1 MGFLKQDAPVV
12 DYEEWRK
19 GTRAER
25 IVPMARHWAEV
36 GFGTPVVLHLFYVLK
51 ILAYILVAWLIVLT
65 TTGIDGF
72 TNVAQWYAEPIVF
85 EKVVLY
91 TMLFEVVGLGC
102 GFGPLNNRFFP
113 PMGSILYWLRPKT
126 IRLPPWPNRI
136 PLTKGTTRT
145 PLDALLYGALLVVLA
160 VALFTDGTGPIPA
173 LNTSVG
179 VLPQW
184 QIWTILGLL
193 AVLGLRDK
201 VIFLAA
207 RGEVYASLTVCFLFA
222 GADII
227 IAAKLVCLVIWL
239 GAATS
244 KLNKHF
250 PFVISTMMSNNPVF
264 RPRWIK
270 RMFFEHFPDDLRPG
284 RPSRWLAH
292 FSTAIEGLVPL
303 VLFFSHGGWPTAIA
317 AFVMVCFHFG
327 ILSSIPMGVPLE
339 WNVFMMFSVLALFVG
354 HAQVGLGD
362 MSTPLPIALF
372 VVVAGTVVMGNLF
385 PRKVSFLPG
394 MRYYAG
400 NWDTGLWCVKP
411 SASAKIENGIVS
423 IASMPQAQMEKF
435 YGSPETAEMY
445 LYMGYAFRSF
455 NSHGRA
461 MFALAHRAM
470 AGFNEDD
477 YVLTD
482 GERICSTAIG
492 WNFGDGHMHNEQ
504 LIEAL
509 HERCH
514 FEPGEVRIV
523 LIDGQPIHRQR
534 QEYRLVDAA
543 TGEFERGYVNVADLV
558 TRQPWDDTAPVHV
571 TWKKDS
577 ADAHDVGGDPQ
588 ATQPMTSRTLTSSR
602 PCNESSR
609 ATSRCLRQC
618 ASAAAPSPERRIC
631 IRRR

>member
-1 MGFLKQDAPVV
+1 MGFLKQDSPVV
-12 DYEEWRK
+12 DYAEWSK

-25 IVPMARHWAEV
+25 IKPMARHWAEV
-36 GFGTPVVLHLFYVLK
+36 GFGTPVVLHLFYVVK
-51 ILAYILVAWLIVLT
+51 ILLYVLVAWLVVLT
-65 TTGIDGF
+65 TKGVDGF
-72 TNVAQWYAEPIVF
+72 TNVGQWYAEPIVF

-91 TMLFEVVGLGC
+91 TMLFEVLGLGC

-113 PMGSILYWLRPKT
+113 PMGSALYWLRPKT
-126 IRLPPWPNRI
+126 VRLPPWPNRV
-136 PLTKGTTRT
+136 PLTKGTSRT
-145 PLDALLYGALLVVLA
+145 PFEVLLYAALLIALVF
-160 VALFTDGTGPIPA
+160 ALFSDGTGPIPE
-173 LNTSVG
+173 LNTEVG
-179 VLPQW
+179 VLPTW
-184 QIWTILGLL
+184 QIATILGIL

-207 RGEVYASLTVCFLFA
+207 RGEVYAPLAAAFLLS
-222 GADII
+222 GVDMI

-250 PFVISTMMSNNPVF
+250 PFVISTMMSNNPVI

-270 RMFFEHFPDDLRPG
+270 RRFFEKFPDDLRPG
-284 RPSRWLAH
+284 RLSRFVAH

-303 VLFFSHGGWPTAIA
+303 VLFFSHGGWVTAIA

-354 HAQVGLGD
+354 HAGIGLGD
-362 MSTPLPIALF
+362 LQSPWPIVLF
-372 VVVAGTVVMGNLF
+372 VVVAGTVVLGNLF

-400 NWDTGLWCVKP
+400 NWDTTLWCVKP
-411 SASAKIENGIVS
+411 SAEQKIAAGIVA
-423 IASMPQAQMEKF
+423 IASMPAAQMEKF
-435 YGSPETAEMY
+435 YGSKETAEMY
-445 LYMGYAFRSF
+445 QYMGYAFRAF
-455 NSHGRA
+455 NTHGRA
-461 MFALAHRAM
+461 MFTLAHRAM
-470 AGFNEDD
+470 AGLNEDD

-504 LIEAL
+504 LIAAL

-514 FEPGEVRIV
+514 FEPGEVRV
-523 LIDGQPIHRQR
+523 LLLDAQPIHKQQ

-543 TGEFERGYVNVADLV
+543 TGEFERGFVRVADMV
-558 TRQPWDDTAPVHV
+558 TRQPWDDTVPVQV
-571 TWKKDS
+571 MW
-577 ADAHDVGGDPQ
+577 
-588 ATQPMTSRTLTSSR
+588 
-602 PCNESSR
+602 
-609 ATSRCLRQC
+609 
-618 ASAAAPSPERRIC
+618 SAASSTA
-631 IRRR
+631 

>member
-12 DYEEWRK
+12 DYEQWNR
-19 GTRAER
+19 GTRAEK
-25 IVPMARHWAEV
+25 IAPMARHWAEV
-36 GFGTPVVLHLFYVLK
+36 GFGAPGVLHLFYVVK
-51 ILAYILVAWLIVLT
+51 ILLYILGGWLFALATKGV
-65 TTGIDGF
+65 DGF
-72 TNVAQWYAEPIVF
+72 TNVASWYAEPIVF

-113 PMGSILYWLRPKT
+113 PMGSILYWLRPNT
-126 IRLPPWPNRI
+126 IRLPPWPTRV

-145 PLDALLYGALLVVLA
+145 PIDALLYAALLVMLL
-160 VALFTDGTGPIPA
+160 VALFSDGTGPIPA
-173 LNTSVG
+173 LGTTVG
-179 VLPQW
+179 VLPTW

-193 AVLGLRDK
+193 AVLSLRDK

-207 RGEVYASLTVCFLFA
+207 RGEVYASFTVAFLFA
-222 GADII
+222 GVDMI

-270 RMFFEHFPDDLRPG
+270 RKFFEHFPDDLRPG
-284 RPSRWLAH
+284 RLSRWLAH
-292 FSTAIEGLVPL
+292 VSTAVEGLVPL

-317 AFVMVCFHFG
+317 AFVMLCFHFG

-354 HAQVGLGD
+354 HAGLGLSD
-362 MSTPLPIALF
+362 MQTPLPIVLF
-372 VVVAGTVVMGNLF
+372 LVVAGTVVIGNLF

-400 NWDTGLWCVKP
+400 NWDTTLWCVKP
-411 SASAKIENGIVS
+411 SAAAKIEKGVVS
-423 IASMPQAQMEKF
+423 IASMPQAQMERY
-435 YGSPETAEMY
+435 YGSPETAQMY
-445 LYMGYAFRSF
+445 LYMGYAFRAF
-455 NSHGRA
+455 NTHGRA
-461 MFALAHRAM
+461 MFTLAHRAM
-470 AGFNEDD
+470 AGQNEDE

-509 HERCH
+509 QARCH
-514 FEPGEVRIV
+514 FEPGEVRV
-523 LIDGQPIHRQR
+523 LLLDAQPIHRQT
-534 QEYRLVDAA
+534 QQYRLVDAA
-543 TGEFERGYVNVADLV
+543 TGEFESGYVKVADMV
-558 TRQPWDDTAPVHV
+558 TRQPWDDTVPVHV
-571 TWKKDS
+571 YGSDHV
-577 ADAHDVGGDPQ
+577 DA
-588 ATQPMTSRTLTSSR
+588 T
-602 PCNESSR
+602 
-609 ATSRCLRQC
+609 
-618 ASAAAPSPERRIC
+618 
-631 IRRR
+631 

>member
-12 DYEEWRK
+12 DYAEWSK
-19 GTRAER
+19 GTRAEK
-25 IVPMARHWAEV
+25 IMPMARHWAEV
-36 GFGTPVVLHLFYVLK
+36 GFGTPVVLHLFYVVK
-51 ILAYILVAWLIVLT
+51 ILLYILGGWLFALAT
-65 TTGIDGF
+65 KGIDGF
-72 TNVAQWYAEPIVF
+72 TNVTSWYAEPIVF

-91 TMLFEVVGLGC
+91 TMLFEVIGLGC

-113 PMGSILYWLRPKT
+113 PMGSILYWLRPTT
-126 IRLPPWPNRI
+126 IRLPPWPNRV

-145 PLDALLYGALLVVLA
+145 PVDALLYAALLVTLL
-160 VALFTDGTGPIPA
+160 VALFSDGTGPIPA
-173 LNTSVG
+173 LGTTVG
-179 VLPQW
+179 VLPMW

-193 AVLGLRDK
+193 AVLGVRDK

-207 RGEVYASLTVCFLFA
+207 RGEVYASFTVAFLFS
-222 GADII
+222 GVDII
-227 IAAKLVCLVIWL
+227 VAAKLVCLVIWL

-264 RPRWIK
+264 RPRFIK

-284 RPSRWLAH
+284 RMSRWLAH

-303 VLFFSHGGWPTAIA
+303 VLFFSHGGWPTAVA
-317 AFVMVCFHFG
+317 AFVMLCFHFG

-354 HAQVGLGD
+354 HAHLGLTD
-362 MSTPLPIALF
+362 MTTPLPVLLF
-372 VVVAGTVVMGNLF
+372 LVVAGTVVIGNLF

-411 SASAKIENGIVS
+411 SADVKIANGVVS
-423 IASMPQAQMEKF
+423 IASMPQAQMERY
-435 YGSPETAEMY
+435 YGSPETAQMY
-445 LYMGYAFRSF
+445 LYMGYAFRAF
-455 NSHGRA
+455 NTHGRA
-461 MFALAHRAM
+461 MFSLAHRAM
-470 AGFNEDD
+470 AGHKEDD

-509 HERCH
+509 QQRCQ
-514 FEPGEVRIV
+514 FEPGEIRV
-523 LIDGQPIHRQR
+523 LLLDAQPIHKQR

-543 TGEFERGYVNVADLV
+543 TGEFERGYVNVADMV
-558 TRQPWDDTAPVHV
+558 TRQPWDDTVPVHV
-571 TWKKDS
+571 TWQKDS
-577 ADAHDVGGDPQ
+577 ADA
-588 ATQPMTSRTLTSSR
+588 T
-602 PCNESSR
+602 
-609 ATSRCLRQC
+609 
-618 ASAAAPSPERRIC
+618 
-631 IRRR
+631 